1 MRPMKMLLACFV
13 LASLT
18 LPLVLERRSSAQQS
32 AQQGERGQGVKP
44 AGAAKPERRVALVIG
59 NGNYAVRPLANP
71 PNDARAL
78 ALALKDLGFE
88 VISGENLKRTEM
100 QQKLRAF
107 EASLRGS
114 TVGLFFF
121 AGHGVQVNGVNYL
134 IPIGADIETE
144 TDVDAE
150 AVSANQ
156 VLSRMY
162 AADNPINLVI
172 LDACRD
178 NPFRGFK
185 RSGARG
191 LAQLR
196 ALSGTLIAYATAPD
210 DTAADG
216 TGLNSPYT
224 TEMLQHI
231 RTPGLKIEDF
241 FKRVRLGVET
251 RTNRQQT
258 PWESSSLRG
267 DFYFIPPPAERKDD
281 RPTGEYAFWR
291 AIEDSTDPQ
300 DFRDFLEKHPN
311 SEYANAARV
320 RLRRL
325 TPRPEPPATVPN
337 SGDSGSV
344 PPPKP
349 TPTPTPVLASFN
361 FETIRLDKSGKET
374 SRTRGQK
381 NYLAEDLG
389 NGVKLDM
396 VEIPGGTFQMG
407 STENNDEQPVHSV
420 TVSSF
425 WMGRFEVTQAQWQ
438 AVMGNNPS
446 NFKGDGNLPVES
458 VSWNDV
464 QEFLKKLNAQP
475 NLQGKN
481 YRLPT
486 EAEWE
491 YAARAGTTT
500 LFAFGE
506 TITPKIVNYDGNY
519 PYASAPKG
527 TYRQKTV
534 PVGSLG
540 VANAFGLFDMHGNV
554 WEWCEDWYGTY
565 SSGAVTNPTGPA
577 TGSYRVIRGGG
588 WNFSAVNCRSAL
600 RRYWSPGTRSGNLGF
615 RLVRIGR

>member
-1 MRPMKMLLACFV
+1 MRPMIQMKILLAGFV

-18 LPLVLERRSSAQQS
+18 LPLVFERQSSAQQ
-32 AQQGERGQGVKP
+32 ADRGQGVKP
-44 AGAAKPERRVALVIG
+44 VGAAKPERRVALVIG

-78 ALALKDLGFE
+78 AVALKDLGFE
-88 VISGENLKRTEM
+88 VISGENLKRAEM

-216 TGLNSPYT
+216 TGSNSPYT
-224 TEMLQHI
+224 TEILQHI

-267 DFYFIPPPAERKDD
+267 DFYFVAPPPERKDD

-325 TPRPEPPATVPN
+325 TPRPEPPATTPGSGN
-337 SGDSGSV
+337 SDNSTSA
-344 PPPKP
+344 PPPVVSTLP
-349 TPTPTPVLASFN
+349 SFN
-361 FETIRLDKSGKET
+361 FETVRLDKSGKET

-381 NYLAEDLG
+381 NCLAEDIG
-389 NGVKLDM
+389 NGVKLEM

-407 STENNDEQPVHSV
+407 STEYDSEKPVHSV

-446 NFKGDGNLPVES
+446 NFKGDGNLPVEN

-500 LFAFGE
+500 PFAFGE
-506 TITPKIVNYDGNY
+506 TITPQIVNYDGNN
-519 PYASAPKG
+519 PYARAPKG
-527 TYRQKTV
+527 TYRRKTV

-540 VANAFGLFDMHGNV
+540 VANVFGLFDMHGNV

-565 SSGAVTNPTGPA
+565 SSGSVTNPTGPA

-588 WNFSAVNCRSAL
+588 WGGGAVDCRSAD
-600 RRYWSPGTRSGNLGF
+600 RSGSAPGNRVDDRGF